1 MQINEVDTQDALL
14 DKFDRGDNM
23 SDFFDFEKA
32 EQPNL
37 SIKRVNVDFPQWMVD
52 GLDAEGS
59 RLGVSRQAVIKM
71 WVANRLDQLCAS

>member
-1 MQINEVDTQDALL
+1 MQLNEVDTQDALL